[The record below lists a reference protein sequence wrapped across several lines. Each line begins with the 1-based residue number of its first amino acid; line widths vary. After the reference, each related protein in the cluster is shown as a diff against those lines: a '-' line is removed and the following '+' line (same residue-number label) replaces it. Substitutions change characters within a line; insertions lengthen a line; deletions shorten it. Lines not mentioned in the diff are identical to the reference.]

1 MSENNSDQMKPTSLG
16 CILSADTICDNQQE
30 YLNESDSTE
39 AHRSSASKSTKATG
53 DTTNKKHKPPRNK
66 KINDTYVKHDYHD
79 YSKVK
84 YEDIP
89 SNCTSSYHMNHKGGN
104 DSLFPQKLHDVL
116 SQAEN
121 SDPDV
126 ISWAPVSYFN
136 MFIV

>member
-1 MSENNSDQMKPTSLG
+1 MSENNIDQMKPTSLG
-16 CILSADTICDNQQE
+16 CIPSADTTSDNQQE
-30 YLNESDSTE
+30 YESNSTKV
-39 AHRSSASKSTKATG
+39 HQTSASKSTKATG
-53 DTTNKKHKPPRNK
+53 DTTNTKNKPPRNE

-104 DSLFPQKLHDVL
+104 DILFPQKLHDVL